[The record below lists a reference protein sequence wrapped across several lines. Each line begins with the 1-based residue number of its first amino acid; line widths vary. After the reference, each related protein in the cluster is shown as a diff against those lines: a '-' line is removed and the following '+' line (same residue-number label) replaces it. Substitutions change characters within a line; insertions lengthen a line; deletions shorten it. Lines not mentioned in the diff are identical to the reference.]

1 MDAAL
6 VGLVDDPNTT
16 LEDKL
21 QRLRA
26 LHSKWQFEDKEEV
39 VDGTELVFRQKTRF
53 KDIRSIVFGFALHEG
68 QIDTI

>member
-1 MDAAL
+1 MDVAL

-26 LHSKWQFEDKEEV
+26 LHSKWQYEDKKEV
-39 VDGTELVFRQKTRF
+39 VNRIELVFQQKTRC
-53 KDIRSIVFGFALHEG
+53 KDIESIVFGFTLYEG
-68 QIDTI
+68 